1 MTLILTLTE
10 LLELYEQHAQSHT
23 RNILIDEFETFSKLP
38 ECLGEGY
45 QREIEIAPGIALAIF
60 NNKYARDVVLK
71 VPVHDHLV
79 QFSVLSSGLIHHD
92 EVYPVLGGK
101 CTYLSGSGV
110 SPAYVARYQKLQN
123 IVGVS
128 IELEPELLQQFL
140 VGGHSYLEFFIKN
153 NDWKESFFPDVTPAM
168 QVVVQ
173 QILNCPYQ
181 GVTKRLYLQGKVFE
195 LLAMQLNPILAEWGQ
210 LQPSPQLKPG
220 TIERIYHARD
230 ILTRQLENP
239 PSLLE
244 LAQQVG
250 ISDRTLRRGF
260 QKLFG
265 TTVFGYLTHQRMKK
279 SEQLL
284 LDSDRTIAEVA
295 NMVGYCHLGHFAA
308 AFKRHFGIT
317 PSELT
322 SRRTLRGLQAD

>member
-1 MTLILTLTE
+1 MTLILSLTE
-10 LLELYEQHAQSHT
+10 LLELYEQHAQNQTH
-23 RNILIDEFETFSKLP
+23 NVLIDEFESFSKLP
-38 ECLGEGY
+38 KCLGEGY
-45 QREIEIAPGIALAIF
+45 QREIDIAPGVGLVIF
-60 NNKYARDVVLK
+60 NNKYDRDVVLK
-71 VPVHDHLV
+71 VPIHDHLV

-92 EVYPVLGGK
+92 AVYPVLGGK

-110 SPAYVARYQKLQN
+110 SPAYVARYQKSQH

-128 IELEPELLQQFL
+128 IEIEPQLLQQFL
-140 VGGHSYLEFFIKN
+140 VGSAHSHLELFIKD
-153 NDWKESFFPDVTPAM
+153 NDWKESFFPEVTPAM

-181 GVTKRLYLQGKVFE
+181 RVTKRLYLQGKVFE
-195 LLAMQLNPILAEWGQ
+195 LLAMQLNPILAEWSQ
-210 LQPSPQLKPG
+210 LQPSPRLKPD
-220 TIERIYHARD
+220 TIEKLYHARD

-265 TTVFGYLTHQRMKK
+265 TTVFGYLTYQRMKR

-317 PSELT
+317 PSEVG
-322 SRRTLRGLQAD
+322 RRTIRGLSRE